1 MQVADTILM
10 VRPAVFCFNKETA
23 ANNYF
28 QNDIALSQKQLQQ
41 KALYEFD
48 SMVKVLRK
56 HEIEVLVVD
65 DTTEP
70 IKPDAIFP
78 NNWFNTSNSGIINI
92 FPMFAISRRTE
103 KRDDILDLLSKTYIV
118 NDVLDWTEFEADD
131 MFLEGT
137 GSLVID
143 HKNAVLYACLSPR
156 THASIIEKFAKA
168 NNYKAIH
175 FTAVDEEGHQ
185 VYHTN
190 VMMCIGEG
198 FAVICLDAI
207 EKEIEKIA
215 VSQLRKTTGHEIIPI
230 SLPQMN
236 CFAGNMLQVKNK
248 KDEKFIVVSQTAF
261 NSLETEQKNRLQ
273 HFGVLLP
280 IDVSTIEK
288 VEGGSVRCMMAEI
301 FLQPKD

>member
-1 MQVADTILM
+1 
-10 VRPAVFCFNKETA
+10 
-23 ANNYF
+23 
-28 QNDIALSQKQLQQ
+28 
-41 KALYEFD
+41 
-48 SMVKVLRK
+48 
-56 HEIEVLVVD
+56 
-65 DTTEP
+65 
-70 IKPDAIFP
+70 
-78 NNWFNTSNSGIINI
+78 
-92 FPMFAISRRTE
+92 MFAVSRRAE
-103 KRDDILDLLSKTYIV
+103 KRDDILHSLSAKYVV

-143 HKNAVLYACLSPR
+143 HKNAVLYACLSAR

-175 FTAVDEEGHQ
+175 FTAVDQEGHQ

-215 VSQLRKTTGHEIIPI
+215 VSQMLKTTGHEIIPI